1 MDDFRLT
8 VFITAARTL
17 SFTRTAERLG
27 ISQPAVSRHI
37 GELEARYR
45 VPLFVRRGGG
55 LELTEA
61 GCVLLDAAERV
72 SDDYRRLEYEM
83 GLCTSQT
90 EGELRLGA
98 STTVAQYL
106 LPVILAHFTTRFPGV
121 RVSMLSGNSG
131 RIEQA
136 LADREIDLGLVESVS
151 RRQGLH
157 YTLFRPDELVL
168 VARTG
173 GAWAATES
181 VTPAELCRIP
191 LVLRESGS
199 GTLEVIAA
207 ALSMGENNACMRRIV
222 AAPTAGSCGVLP
234 AVLLSYEEDFSA
246 TQEDLVKA
254 LYVAAGIGTVIA
266 ENASLAGASGGC
278 QAEIGSASAMAA
290 GALASIQGGDAE
302 TIMHAAT
309 LALKNMLG
317 LVCDPVAGLVE
328 VPCIKRNSCG
338 AVNAVTS
345 AQLALAG
352 IRSAIAPDDVI
363 DSMRRIGNQLPPCL
377 KETSEGGLA
386 VTESARAYQ
395 RHSNKRR
402 IEK

>member
-1 MDDFRLT
+1 MEYRYM
-8 VFITAARTL
+8 TAGYHTLRELQEQAVLQNREVWEIVRNADMSENERSAEASFEKMTIMYQAMKQADQSYNGARR
-17 SFTRTAERLG
+17 SA
-27 ISQPAVSRHI
+27 
-37 GELEARYR
+37 
-45 VPLFVRRGGG
+45 
-55 LELTEA
+55 
-61 GCVLLDAAERV
+61 
-72 SDDYRRLEYEM
+72 
-83 GLCTSQT
+83 
-90 EGELRLGA
+90 
-98 STTVAQYL
+98 
-106 LPVILAHFTTRFPGV
+106 
-121 RVSMLSGNSG
+121 SG
-131 RIEQA
+131 RAGGDGAKLQQYNA
-136 LADREIDLGLVESVS
+136 
-151 RRQGLH
+151 QGKNICGD
-157 YTLFRPDELVL
+157 FIGKVMEK
-168 VARTG
+168 A
-173 GAWAATES
+173 
-181 VTPAELCRIP
+181 IK
-191 LVLRESGS
+191 
-199 GTLEVIAA
+199 
-207 ALSMGENNACMRRIV
+207 MGESNACMRRIV

-290 GALASIQGGDAE
+290 GALASLQGGDAE
-302 TIMHAAT
+302 TIMHAAA